1 MSNTAL
7 VQDETEDRYYT
18 QVEEGDV
25 RLFTLDQ
32 LDAAFNAGLIHEN
45 TYVCLEGD
53 SKWLTLAEV
62 AGLDDEGDAE
72 PVSAPQLTAA
82 ASAQA
87 HAPSYAAPAHSY
99 SAPAPAPVS
108 HVAAG
113 PFGLA
118 PVTNSIAPMASSI
131 APMANSM
138 APMVMPS
145 IAPAYSSSLALD
157 DHMMFARRKRP
168 LGKILA
174 AVAVLGLAGV
184 AFAVVQSGGVRLPKL
199 NDSVGQAS
207 AASMS
212 LSNVKQAEISKPEPA
227 PAAPTPVAE
236 AAQPEAPKA
245 EEAKPTEPTESADK
259 KQGQDRFSEEMKAAL
274 LNKDTKEKGKSTSKK
289 AAKKATRTVATRGG
303 GGGKT
308 KASAGFK
315 SSGNAYDP
323 LNGKL

>member
-1 MSNTAL
+1 MSNAAL

-62 AGLDDEGDAE
+62 AGLGDEGDAE
-72 PVSAPQLTAA
+72 PVSAPHLIAA
-82 ASAQA
+82 APQVQ
-87 HAPSYAAPAHSY
+87 APAY
-99 SAPAPAPVS
+99 TAPAPVPTYG
-108 HVAAG
+108 VPAAAPVSYAPG

-118 PVTNSIAPMASSI
+118 PTPNSIAPMT
-131 APMANSM
+131 NSV

-157 DHMMFARRKRP
+157 DDEMFTRRKRP

-184 AFAVVQSGGVRLPKL
+184 AFAVVQSGGVRLPKF
-199 NDSVGQAS
+199 NDSASQAS
-207 AASMS
+207 AAS
-212 LSNVKQAEISKPEPA
+212 LSVSNLKQAEVSKPE
-227 PAAPTPVAE
+227 AAPTPAPVAE
-236 AAQPEAPKA
+236 AAKTEAPKA
-245 EEAKPTEPTESADK
+245 DEAKPAEATDGADK
-259 KQGQDRFSEEMKAAL
+259 KKGEDRFSEEMKAAL
-274 LNKDTKEKGKSTSKK
+274 LNKDSKDKTKAVSKK
-289 AAKKATRTVATRGG
+289 SAKKAGRAAVAARGG
-303 GGGKT
+303 AKP
-308 KASAGFK
+308 KAAAGFK

>member
-1 MSNTAL
+1 MSNAAL

-62 AGLDDEGDAE
+62 AGLGDEGEGDAE
-72 PVSAPQLTAA
+72 PVSAPHLIAA
-82 ASAQA
+82 APQVQ
-87 HAPSYAAPAHSY
+87 APAY
-99 SAPAPAPVS
+99 SAAPAPAPTYGVPAAAPVS
-108 HVAAG
+108 YAPG

-118 PVTNSIAPMASSI
+118 PATNSIAPMT
-131 APMANSM
+131 NSV

-145 IAPAYSSSLALD
+145 IAPAYNSSLALD
-157 DHMMFARRKRP
+157 DDEMFTRRKRP

-199 NDSVGQAS
+199 NDSAGQAS
-207 AASMS
+207 AAS
-212 LSNVKQAEISKPEPA
+212 LSVSNLNQAEPTKPAEP
-227 PAAPTPVAE
+227 PAAAPVAE
-236 AAQPEAPKA
+236 AAKA
-245 EEAKPTEPTESADK
+245 
-259 KQGQDRFSEEMKAAL
+259 
-274 LNKDTKEKGKSTSKK
+274 
-289 AAKKATRTVATRGG
+289 
-303 GGGKT
+303 
-308 KASAGFK
+308 
-315 SSGNAYDP
+315 
-323 LNGKL
+323 